1 MTAARIGIVARP
13 AAILTIAALALVG
26 CAAQEDEPTELAPA
40 PSGSLDPAAAGPVEP
55 VGEQTVIASGF
66 DVPWSIVRLENGSTL
81 ISERDTTLVKEVT
94 ASGQVREV
102 GAVPGV
108 EPGGEGG
115 LLGLA
120 TLDMDAAEAG
130 AADGNDAD
138 ADDAETDGAAGGG
151 LWLYAYITAEADN
164 RVIRMPLLGDPG
176 ALALGDPE
184 VVLTGIEK
192 AGNHNGGRIAFGP
205 DGMLYAT
212 TGDAGDTARSQDPDS
227 LSGKILRMTP
237 EGAVPA
243 DNPNGGSLVYTLGHR
258 NPQGIAWEA
267 DGTMWAAEFGQN
279 TWDELNLITP
289 GANYGWPEVEG
300 QEGVE
305 GFVDPVLQ
313 WATSEAS
320 PSGLAS
326 TRDTLFLAAL
336 RGQRVWTIDP
346 ATSEAIPYFQGQYGR
361 IRDVT
366 AGPDGTL
373 WMITN
378 NTGGR
383 GLVSEN
389 DDLLVEVRLAPRGA
403 R

>member
-1 MTAARIGIVARP
+1 MTAVRQRIVIAS
-13 AAILTIAALALVG
+13 ITTTIAALSLVG
-26 CAAQEDEPTELAPA
+26 CAAEEQPTPLAPV
-40 PSGSLDPAAAGPVEP
+40 PSGSADQETGPVEP

-66 DVPWSIVRLENGSTL
+66 DVPWSILRLGNGSTL
-81 ISERDTTLVKEVT
+81 ISERDSARVKEVL
-94 ASGQVREV
+94 ADRRVREAGV
-102 GAVPGV
+102 VPGV
-108 EPGGEGG
+108 VPGGEGG
-115 LLGLA
+115 LLGLEM
-120 TLDMDAAEAG
+120 L
-130 AADGNDAD
+130 
-138 ADDAETDGAAGGG
+138 ETGGVS
-151 LWLYAYITAEADN
+151 WLYAYITAADDN
-164 RVIRMPLLGDPG
+164 RIIRMPVNGDAGTLTLGE
-176 ALALGDPE
+176 PE
-184 VVLTGIEK
+184 VILTGIAK
-192 AGNHNGGRIAFGP
+192 AGNHNGGRLAFGP

-212 TGDAGDTARSQDPDS
+212 TGDAGDTARSQDPES
-227 LSGKILRMTP
+227 LNGKILRMTP
-237 EGAVPA
+237 DGDVPS
-243 DNPNGGSLVYTLGHR
+243 DNPGDSVVYTLGHR
-258 NPQGIAWEA
+258 NPQGIAWEE

-320 PSGLAS
+320 PSGLAAV
-326 TRDTLFLAAL
+326 RETLFLAAL
-336 RGQRVWTIDP
+336 RGQRVWAISP
-346 ATSEAIPYFQGQYGR
+346 QNSEAVPYFQRQYGR

-383 GLVSEN
+383 GLVSDD
-389 DDLLVEVRLAPRGA
+389 DDLLVEVRLAPRGD